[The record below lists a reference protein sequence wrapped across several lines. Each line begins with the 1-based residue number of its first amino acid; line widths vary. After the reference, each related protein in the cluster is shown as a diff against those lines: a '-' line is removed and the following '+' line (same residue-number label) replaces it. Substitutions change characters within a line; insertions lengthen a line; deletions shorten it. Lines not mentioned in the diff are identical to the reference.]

1 MALETLELEGG
12 WQVTVDYDYDAGQS
26 GGHWDEEPID
36 PSVSINHIWAVFNE
50 TNGNLI
56 QVDVY
61 NFLIQTCLIEEEEVQ
76 SSILE
81 TIKNYE
87 PNLD

>member
-1 MALETLELEGG
+1 MAGYS
-12 WQVTVDYDYDAGQS
+12 WYDYDPGQS
-26 GGHWDEEPID
+26 GGHWEEEPID

-56 QVDVY
+56 QVDIY
-61 NFLIQTCLIEEEEVQ
+61 NFLIQTCLIEDEEVE
-76 SSILE
+76 STILE
-81 TIKNYE
+81 RIKNYE

>member
-1 MALETLELEGG
+1 MALETIELEGG

-56 QVDVY
+56 QVDIFTIFY
-61 NFLIQTCLIEEEEVQ
+61 LSIFLI
-76 SSILE
+76 
-81 TIKNYE
+81 
-87 PNLD
+87 PNLVTYFSIALR